1 MEIIVLKA
9 FMFGGHPV
17 QPGSIIDMP
26 AVDAAYA
33 VALKRAE
40 PVTALPE
47 DAAVDAPKAPK
58 TRKAKAA

>member
-9 FMFGGHPV
+9 FMFGGKPV
-17 QPGSIIDMP
+17 QPGSVIDMP
-26 AVDAAYA
+26 AADAAYA

-40 PVTALPE
+40 PVSALSE
-47 DAAVDAPKAPK
+47 STAVDAPKAPK